1 MLLTIDI
8 GNTQLFAGLFL
19 GDQIVLRFRK
29 SSKSQL
35 TSDEYGLFLRS
46 ILRENGF
53 DPDKITAVSMS
64 SVVPDLLY
72 SVQSACMKYLK
83 LRPLIL
89 NSSLESSS
97 GKIRTGLKLDVHH
110 PQEVGAD
117 RIATA
122 IAAEF
127 LYPQENKL
135 IVDFGTATTFSFVT
149 EKAEW
154 KGGLIAPGFRTSMEA
169 LSLNTAQLPQVEI
182 QKPNVL
188 IGRNTIENIQAGLYF
203 GALGLAREVIIR
215 LKQEHQD
222 RPEFKSLRVIATG
235 GFSQLF
241 KEEKLFDHVEPDL
254 VLLGLWRLYDLN
266 KN

>member
-1 MLLTIDI
+1 MLLAIDI

-29 SSKSQL
+29 SSKSKL

-53 DPDKITAVSMS
+53 DPDQIKAVSIS

-72 SVQSACMKYLK
+72 SVHSACLKYLK
-83 LRPLIL
+83 LRPLVL
-89 NSSLESSS
+89 NFDV
-97 GKIRTGLKLDVHH
+97 KTGLKIDVFH
-110 PQEVGAD
+110 PQEVGSD
-117 RIATA
+117 RIASA

-127 LYPQENKL
+127 LYPKENKL

-188 IGRNTIENIQAGLYF
+188 IGRNTIENIQSGLYF
-203 GALGLAREVIIR
+203 GALGLAREVITR
-215 LKQEHQD
+215 LKE
-222 RPEFKSLRVIATG
+222 ENKNNSNFKSLKIIATG

-254 VLLGLWRLYDLN
+254 VLLGLWRLFDLN
-266 KN
+266 

>member
-1 MLLTIDI
+1 MLLAIDI

-19 GDQIVLRFRK
+19 GHQIVLRFRK

-53 DPDKITAVSMS
+53 DPDKITAVVIS

-72 SVQSACMKYLK
+72 SVQAACAKYLK
-83 LRPLIL
+83 LKPLVL
-89 NSSLESSS
+89 NSSSE
-97 GKIRTGLKLDVHH
+97 KIHTGLKLDVHH
-110 PQEVGAD
+110 PQEVGSD

-127 LYPQENKL
+127 LYPKENKL

-149 EKAEW
+149 EKSEW

-182 QKPNVL
+182 QKPSVL

-203 GALGLAREVIIR
+203 GALGLAREVIER
-215 LKQEHQD
+215 LKQEHKH

-241 KEEKLFDHVEPDL
+241 KEEKLFDHVEADL

-266 KN
+266 K